1 MTLQI
6 LKNRH
11 ILTVLMFFSAL
22 LGMTAREYGVRDVPN
37 VHVADRTRFLSN
49 PDGMISPAAQTMADS
64 IMADVWNRTTAEVA
78 AVAVE
83 SIGNT
88 DANQFATELFEE
100 WKIGKKDRDNGV
112 LVLIV
117 NDTHDIVIRTGYGVE
132 GALPDITGGRII
144 RDYMI
149 PAFRQ
154 QGLDA
159 GLLSGLQMIH
169 DVLTDPEVADELKSS
184 IANDAGAR
192 RGGEDESLADM
203 MKGLVMWGVFLTIA
217 MLAVVLLVGMEAKKQ
232 PLDKRYELLNNLT
245 MWTLIATVLGIGL
258 PVLAWFWARKM
269 RNNIRHTA
277 PDCDGC
283 GGKMR
288 LLPPGEGL
296 NALSPQQMTESRIGS
311 MTHDVWECPTDGRTK
326 VMSFP
331 GPTYRQYSPCGVCGA
346 RAVHLKRSYTT
357 RKPSQFH
364 AGQGM
369 HEYVCEH
376 CGNIT
381 RTPYSIA
388 KLIPPVII
396 GGFGGGRGFGGGGGF
411 SGGSFGGGM
420 TGGGGASGRW

>member
-1 MTLQI
+1 MQLLDKRYI
-6 LKNRH
+6 LFMLM
-11 ILTVLMFFSAL
+11 IVSVLMSV
-22 LGMTAREYGVRDVPN
+22 TAREYGVKDVPN
-37 VHVADRTRFLSN
+37 VHVANRTRFLSN
-49 PDGMISPAAQTMADS
+49 PDGLISPAAQAMADS
-64 IMADVWNRTTAEVA
+64 IMADVWRRTSAEVT

-83 SIGNT
+83 SIGNA

-159 GLLSGLQMIH
+159 GLLSGLQMVH

-192 RGGEDESLADM
+192 QGDAESLGDM
-203 MKGLVMWGVFLTIA
+203 MKGLVMWGVFLAIA
-217 MLAVVLLVGMEAKKQ
+217 MIIVTIVVSLQAKKQ
-232 PLDKRYELLNNLT
+232 PLQKRYEMLNNLT
-245 MWTLIATVLGIGL
+245 LWTLIATVMGIGL
-258 PVLAWFWARKM
+258 PIIAWLIARSLRDKT
-269 RNNIRHTA
+269 RHTA
-277 PDCDGC
+277 PECDGC
-283 GGKMR
+283 GGKMK
-288 LLPPGEGL
+288 LLPPGEGTEV
-296 NALSPQQMTESRIGS
+296 LSPQQVTETRIGS
-311 MTHDVWECPTDGRTK
+311 MTHDMWQCPNDGRMK
-326 VMSFP
+326 VMSYP
-331 GPTYRQYSPCGVCGA
+331 GPNYRNYTKCNVCGA
-346 RAVHLKRSYTT
+346 HAVHLKRSYTT
-357 RKPSQFH
+357 RKPTQFR
-364 AGQGM
+364 AGEGM

-381 RTPYSIA
+381 RNPYSIA
-388 KLIPPVII
+388 KLIPPVIL